1 MHGEIMITTLFN
13 LINNFGEN
21 DGIVKRIYLNDI
33 SRIDDLYGQ
42 EDCLSVAINIEDN
55 ALITFWQDV
64 NDIYTK
70 TDYFSSLSEEY
81 QNAIF
86 NQVMADYG
94 TEMDK
99 YTTSQMETIVCN
111 SNHFTSG
118 CYGISTAFQLALKY
132 VKEHDEYRYRE
143 LLYMEIKEMGML
155 DELEDLYQENE
166 D

>member
-1 MHGEIMITTLFN
+1 
-13 LINNFGEN
+13 
-21 DGIVKRIYLNDI
+21 
-33 SRIDDLYGQ
+33 
-42 EDCLSVAINIEDN
+42 
-55 ALITFWQDV
+55 
-64 NDIYTK
+64 
-70 TDYFSSLSEEY
+70 
-81 QNAIF
+81 
-86 NQVMADYG
+86 MAEYG
-94 TEMDK
+94 TEIDK

-155 DELEDLYQENE
+155 DDLEDLYQKNA